1 MKCTLTI
8 VAGVGLVTLA
18 GCETPPTY
26 RALMQDILLEADYW
40 EDEPRIL
47 AVGLGFTDVNGTP
60 GVSLPLD
67 LAEFAVFINGGAW
80 NTIDADVDP
89 GDVPLRAYTSA
100 VSPIGMWLSFGVPS
114 FYGDGTPMELSWPVL
129 PSTVHPED
137 ILITLNTGEQVQP
150 VNISVMPNFEYNER
164 STLVMNG
171 DFGNRFDPDEPGA
184 VYPVLFEIVDDGT
197 PMMLLGPGG
206 RIESAVGL
214 NYGDGTTPLT
224 AYGEGNGPRLCA
236 AKLTHMADGLLGEG
250 GPAFFSGSL
259 PNDGVT
265 LYGADAQYRLRV
277 LTTGGFSP
285 DGVRSL
291 YPTEFSSFFRIKV
304 CLSPAHGEVIWL
316 EETGVP
322 YAIGDLGT
330 IEILGLADL
339 GPRWD
344 VYDDIYI
351 EDHDNQID
359 IILKGDAAAM
369 RCIRAVHIP
378 ASGDYLAFY
387 NPGGPGNNPFPAVTY
402 TSAGP
407 EWLQP
412 VTIALDDPMQVSHLP
427 K

>member
-1 MKCTLTI
+1 MKIALVTSLGTTI
-8 VAGVGLVTLA
+8 VALVGC
-18 GCETPPTY
+18 GTPPTY
-26 RALMQDILLEADYW
+26 RALMQDVLLEADYW
-40 EDEPRIL
+40 ENEPRIM
-47 AVGLGFTDVNGTP
+47 AVGLGFTDINGTP
-60 GVSLPLD
+60 GVSLPLGM
-67 LAEFAVFINGGAW
+67 AELAVFFNGGSW
-80 NTIDADVDP
+80 NTIYADVDP
-89 GDVPLRAYTSA
+89 EDVPLRAYTSA
-100 VSPIGMWLSFGVPS
+100 VSPIGMALGFGVPS

-150 VNISVMPNFEYNER
+150 VNISIMPNFEYNER

-171 DFGNRFDPDEPGA
+171 DFGNRLDPGQTGA

-214 NYGDGTTPLT
+214 SYGDGATPLT
-224 AYGEGNGPRLCA
+224 AYGDGNGPRLCA
-236 AKLTHMADGLLGEG
+236 AKLTRMEDGMLGEG
-250 GPAFFSGSL
+250 GPTFFSGSL
-259 PNDGVT
+259 PNDGVA
-265 LYGADAQYRLRV
+265 LYGKDAQYRLRM

-291 YPTEFSSFFRIKV
+291 YPTEYASFFRIKV
-304 CLSPAHGEVIWL
+304 CMSPEQGDVIWL
-316 EETGVP
+316 EQTGVP
-322 YAIGDLGT
+322 YTIGDLGT

-339 GPRWD
+339 GPLQD
-344 VYDDIYI
+344 VYDDTYI

-359 IILKGDAAAM
+359 IILKGDVAAM
-369 RCIRAVHIP
+369 RCIQAVHIP

-387 NPGGPGNNPFPAVTY
+387 NPGGPGNNPFPTVTY
-402 TSAGP
+402 TAAGP

-412 VTIALDDPMQVSHLP
+412 VTIAIDDPMQVSYLP

>member
-1 MKCTLTI
+1 MKLALASL
-8 VAGVGLVTLA
+8 AGISAFALA
-18 GCETPPTY
+18 GCGTPPTY
-26 RALMQDILLEADYW
+26 RALMQDVLIEADYW
-40 EDEPRIL
+40 EDEPRIM
-47 AVGLGFTDVNGTP
+47 AVGLGFTDINGTP
-60 GVSLPLD
+60 GVSLPLGM
-67 LAEFAVFINGGAW
+67 AELAVFLNGGAW
-80 NTIDADVDP
+80 NTIHADVDP
-89 GDVPLRAYTSA
+89 DDVPLRAYTSA
-100 VSPIGMWLSFGVPS
+100 VSPIGMALSFGVPS

-150 VNISVMPNFEYNER
+150 VNISIMPNFEYNER

-171 DFGNRFDPDEPGA
+171 DFGNRLDPSESGA

-197 PMMLLGPGG
+197 PMKLLGPGG

-214 NYGDGTTPLT
+214 SYGDGATPLT
-224 AYGEGNGPRLCA
+224 AYGDGNGPRLCA
-236 AKLTHMADGLLGEG
+236 AKLTRMADGLLGEG

-259 PNDGVT
+259 PNDGAT
-265 LYGADAQYRLRV
+265 LYGKDAQYRLRV

-291 YPTEFSSFFRIKV
+291 YPTEFASFFRIKV
-304 CLSPAHGEVIWL
+304 RVSPGQGGAIWL

-322 YAIGDLGT
+322 YTVGDLGT

-339 GPRWD
+339 GPLQA
-344 VYDDIYI
+344 VYDDTYI

-369 RCIRAVHIP
+369 RRIRAVHIP
-378 ASGDYLAFY
+378 ASGDYLPFY
-387 NPGGPGNNPFPAVTY
+387 NPGGPGNNPFPMVTY
-402 TSAGP
+402 TAAGP
-407 EWLQP
+407 ECLQP
-412 VTIALDDPMQVSHLP
+412 VTIAIDDPMQVSHSP